1 MIFIAMV
8 VSLIPGV
15 VSLIMDPD
23 ILGISI
29 FVIHALLVYIAM
41 RSHIIGGILL
51 IGLALL
57 WLGLFIYNAIQDPMS
72 IANILLWLGFVACPL
87 AGGFLFFRLGKQKK
101 EGSLSNKQD

>member
-1 MIFIAMV
+1 MAVAF
-8 VSLIPGV
+8 IPGL

-72 IANILLWLGFVACPL
+72 IANILLWMSFVACPL
-87 AGGFLFFRLGKQKK
+87 VGGILFFSLAEK
-101 EGSLSNKQD
+101 EIK